1 MTYCWWKKSQT
12 TTWDVYNP
20 INNGINYQPQL
31 VSQIS
36 EPSACFLLF
45 LPTGLVTLTPCPHH
59 HSGLIP
65 PQREV
70 KPVENAQKSKRGI
83 IFPKD
88 SLGHFFF
95 YKKKTLQTTIYH
107 HLAVQPKKKCS
118 NFHQHRSPNPKHA
131 TAGRARFFFSTFL
144 IFRES
149 SGALSVHSTIQ
160 AHHERSLFEPQKKN
174 LVTFH

>member
-107 HLAVQPKKKCS
+107 HLAVQPKKK
-118 NFHQHRSPNPKHA
+118 NAAIFTDIVPPTQNMPLR
-131 TAGRARFFFSTFL
+131 AGPVFFF
-144 IFRES
+144 R
-149 SGALSVHSTIQ
+149 
-160 AHHERSLFEPQKKN
+160 LF
-174 LVTFH
+174 